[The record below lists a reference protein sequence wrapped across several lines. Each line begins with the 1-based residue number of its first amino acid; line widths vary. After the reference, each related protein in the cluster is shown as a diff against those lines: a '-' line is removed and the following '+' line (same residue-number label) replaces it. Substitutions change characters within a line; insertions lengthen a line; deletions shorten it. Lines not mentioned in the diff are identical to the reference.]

1 MSVPTLQDY
10 QTQLAQHPPLAQG
23 GKKPLPAGTADQP
36 LITLI
41 TVVFNAEKTLEK
53 TIQSVLAQ
61 NYPALEYIV
70 IDGASRDQTLTL
82 IHTYENEITHW
93 RSEPDQGIYDA
104 MNKGIALSHGKII
117 GLVNAGDY
125 LEPGTL
131 ELLAK
136 YWPKSGLSAIFTGNC
151 RILLAHSPHSYLE
164 SGAPSRLPAFMV
176 PHASVF
182 VSRSVYESLG
192 LFDRRF
198 RVASDFDFLCRCYQ
212 RQISF
217 QYIDNVLSAVSPRGF
232 SGNYYH
238 TEWDYLRVRLR
249 YRLLSPFY
257 SAGLSLRSFTTITL
271 HYLLDFLGL
280 WQWFEERRYGRAG

>member
-10 QTQLAQHPPLAQG
+10 QTQLAQHPPLTQG
-23 GKKPLPAGTADQP
+23 GKKPLPTGTADQP

-70 IDGASRDQTLTL
+70 IDGGSEDQTLA
-82 IHTYENEITHW
+82 IVQSHEDQITYW
-93 RSEPDQGIYDA
+93 RSESDQGIYDA
-104 MNKGIALSHGKII
+104 MNKGIALSHGQII
-117 GLVNAGDY
+117 GLLNAGDY
-125 LEPGTL
+125 LEPETL
-131 ELLAK
+131 NLLAK
-136 YWPKSGLSAIFTGNC
+136 HWQKSGLSGILTGNC
-151 RILLAHSPHSYLE
+151 RILLANSSHSYLE
-164 SGAPSRLPAFMV
+164 SGAPSRLPAFML

-198 RVASDFDFLCRCYQ
+198 RVAGDFDFLCRCYQ
-212 RQISF
+212 RRIPF
-217 QYIDNVLSAVSPRGF
+217 ELIDEVLTTVSPRGF

-249 YRLLSPFY
+249 YRLLNPLVSL
-257 SAGLSLRSFTTITL
+257 GLSLRSFTTITL
-271 HYLLDFLGL
+271 HYCLDFLGL
-280 WQWFEERRYGRAG
+280 WQAFEEKRYGRAG